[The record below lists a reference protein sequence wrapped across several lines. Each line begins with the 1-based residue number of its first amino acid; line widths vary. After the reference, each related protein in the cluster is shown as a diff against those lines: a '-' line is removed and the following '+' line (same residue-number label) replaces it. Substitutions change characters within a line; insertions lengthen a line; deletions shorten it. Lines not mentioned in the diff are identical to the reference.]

1 MSDYPWGIYNS
12 MVTSS
17 VSLLPDGLNDK
28 RPILHIKLNSYVI
41 FLKLLNNLYD
51 KKPNWHIHSILSTL
65 DLIFLLVV
73 KGPKLNSIEWYL

>member
-28 RPILHIKLNSYVI
+28 RPILHIKLNSNVI

-51 KKPNWHIHSILSTL
+51 KKPN
-65 DLIFLLVV
+65 
-73 KGPKLNSIEWYL
+73 